1 MKKKFIEII
10 AIIGLLV
17 TMIPFGNAQA
27 ADSKTSSNDQSL
39 AEIQKKGVLV
49 LGTSPDYAPYEFQ
62 TTKNGKSVDVGM
74 DISIAKQIAKDLGVK
89 LKIKNMDFDSLLVA
103 LQTGKVDM
111 VMAGMNPTPARRKN
125 VTFSNIYYQGGQD
138 IVINKKDNKI
148 YKNKDSFANKTVG
161 AQTGTMQYNMAKKQI
176 SNVKVKGFDKGA
188 DLILALQTNKIDGIV
203 MEKPSAEA
211 YVKNNSQLS
220 LVKGGF
226 TLSKDESSSAI
237 AFQKGSNTLA
247 AAVNKSLA
255 KIKKKDLINK
265 EYLKDAGSHMKT
277 NTVDTSMTHY
287 WKYFAKGIGYTLLI
301 SVFSVFFGFILGT
314 ILAFMRLSR
323 NKLFKAISTA
333 YIEFVRGT
341 PLMVQIMFVY
351 FGIGLIVN
359 IPALTSG
366 IIAVS
371 LNSGAYVAEVIRGGI
386 NSVDKGQTEAARSLG
401 LSKNGTMRYVILPQ
415 AIKNI
420 WPALGNEFISLIK
433 ESSIVSIIGVT
444 DLIYQLKI
452 VQSDTYRGV
461 APIVVAMVLY
471 FVVTFGL
478 SKVLAYFEGRM
489 KHAN

>member
-1 MKKKFIEII
+1 
-10 AIIGLLV
+10 
-17 TMIPFGNAQA
+17 
-27 ADSKTSSNDQSL
+27 
-39 AEIQKKGVLV
+39 
-49 LGTSPDYAPYEFQ
+49 
-62 TTKNGKSVDVGM
+62 
-74 DISIAKQIAKDLGVK
+74 
-89 LKIKNMDFDSLLVA
+89 
-103 LQTGKVDM
+103 
-111 VMAGMNPTPARRKN
+111 
-125 VTFSNIYYQGGQD
+125 
-138 IVINKKDNKI
+138 
-148 YKNKDSFANKTVG
+148 
-161 AQTGTMQYNMAKKQI
+161 
-176 SNVKVKGFDKGA
+176 
-188 DLILALQTNKIDGIV
+188 
-203 MEKPSAEA
+203 
-211 YVKNNSQLS
+211 
-220 LVKGGF
+220 
-226 TLSKDESSSAI
+226 
-237 AFQKGSNTLA
+237 
-247 AAVNKSLA
+247 
-255 KIKKKDLINK
+255 
-265 EYLKDAGSHMKT
+265 
-277 NTVDTSMTHY
+277 
-287 WKYFAKGIGYTLLI
+287 
-301 SVFSVFFGFILGT
+301 
-314 ILAFMRLSR
+314 
-323 NKLFKAISTA
+323 
-333 YIEFVRGT
+333 
-341 PLMVQIMFVY
+341 MVQIMFVY

>member
-211 YVKNNSQLS
+211 YVKNNPQLS

-237 AFQKGSNTLA
+237 AFQKGSNTL

-444 DLIYQLKI
+444 DRIYQLKI